1 MILSTLMTSLIAQ
14 VAVTPAPQTGNSK
27 LDSLVYILTGLL
39 GLRGGAD
46 IWDRVKR
53 RRPSAPAP
61 TPQTSLD
68 QRKLDEVAETLE
80 KIVALHGQTV
90 EATKDMASTIDK
102 MSVDLQDVRV
112 RLAGIQGR
120 LGATN

>member
-1 MILSTLMTSLIAQ
+1 MIFDPLIASVIAQ
-14 VAVTPAPQTGNSK
+14 VAATPAPQTGNSK
-27 LDSLVYILTGLL
+27 LDSLVYVLTGLL

-46 IWDRVKR
+46 ILDRVRRKR
-53 RRPSAPAP
+53 SAPAP
-61 TPQTSLD
+61 QPPQIDSK
-68 QRKLDEVAETLE
+68 KLEEVAETLE

-90 EATKDMASTIDK
+90 EATKDMANTIDK